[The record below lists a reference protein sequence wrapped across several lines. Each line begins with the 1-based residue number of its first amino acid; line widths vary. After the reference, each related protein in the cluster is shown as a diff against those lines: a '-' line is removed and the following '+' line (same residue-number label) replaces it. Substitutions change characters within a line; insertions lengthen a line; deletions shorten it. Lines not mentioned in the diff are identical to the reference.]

1 MSFRRFACS
10 VAGGSARGLE
20 AIARRGLAGIA
31 GRGLAGLG
39 PAASARRGLAAIAIV
54 GLAACSSPAAKP
66 DAPTD
71 DFDRHAMLDHLAHN
85 VLLPMQADFDAKAQ
99 LVPPAIDA
107 YCNALDTG
115 TAGAARDEAVAAWV
129 NAIDS
134 WQSADAVLIGPA
146 AMTEKDLR
154 YKIYAWPLLAPCGL
168 DRDTVARWTDAT
180 SYDVAAQPPN
190 ERSLLAIEYLLFTTQ
205 SMHTCP
211 LEPAG
216 WSALGADL
224 PRARCRLAHAIAVD
238 VAAQAKALHTA
249 WREDGG
255 NYVTELA
262 NAGASG
268 DSIASAQEGVNRISD
283 GMFYVD
289 RIVKDMKLGEA
300 AGIATNSCNTVQEP
314 CLAEVELRFADRGT
328 QAIRANLV
336 ALREVFTG
344 KTASPDGS
352 STDGPSFDDFLRAL
366 DHSDMADR
374 MLANLDAAIA
384 KANALPDSYITALQ
398 SSYPAVVETHA
409 AVTLFTDDLKSQ
421 FLTVL
426 ALDIPD
432 DVAADND

>member
-1 MSFRRFACS
+1 
-10 VAGGSARGLE
+10 
-20 AIARRGLAGIA
+20 
-31 GRGLAGLG
+31 
-39 PAASARRGLAAIAIV
+39 
-54 GLAACSSPAAKP
+54 
-66 DAPTD
+66 
-71 DFDRHAMLDHLAHN
+71 MLDHLAHN

-107 YCNALDTG
+107 YCDALDTAVG
-115 TAGAARDEAVAAWV
+115 TTDTGTIGTTRDDAIAAWAG
-129 NAIDS
+129 AIDS
-134 WQSADAVLIGPA
+134 WQLADAVLIGPA

-168 DRDTVARWTDAT
+168 DRDTAARWTNPA

-190 ERSLLAIEYLLFTTQ
+190 ERSLLAIEYLVFTTTTV
-205 SMHTCP
+205 HACP
-211 LEPAG
+211 TEPAG
-216 WSALGADL
+216 WSALAADL
-224 PRARCRLAHAIAVD
+224 PRARCRLAHAIALD
-238 VAAQAKALHTA
+238 VAAQAATLHTA

-255 NYVTELA
+255 DYAGELA

-300 AGIATNSCNTVQEP
+300 AGIATNACNTVQEP
-314 CLAEVELRFADRGT
+314 CLAEVELRLADRGV

-336 ALREVFTG
+336 ALHRVFTG
-344 KTASPDGS
+344 KTASDQTTSDQTAS
-352 STDGPSFDDFLRAL
+352 SDGPSFDDFLRARG
-366 DHSDMADR
+366 HGEVAER
-374 MLANLDAAIA
+374 MVANLDAAIA
-384 KANALPDSYITALQ
+384 KANALPDSYIGALQ
-398 SSYPAVVETHA
+398 SSYPSVIATHA
-409 AVTLFTDDLKSQ
+409 AVNLFTDDLKSQ

>member
-1 MSFRRFACS
+1 M
-10 VAGGSARGLE
+10 LE
-20 AIARRGLAGIA
+20 
-31 GRGLAGLG
+31 
-39 PAASARRGLAAIAIV
+39 
-54 GLAACSSPAAKP
+54 
-66 DAPTD
+66 
-71 DFDRHAMLDHLAHN
+71 HLAHD

-99 LVPPAIDA
+99 LVPPAIAA
-107 YCNALDTG
+107 YCDALDLGEVG
-115 TAGAARDEAVAAWV
+115 TTREDAVSAWAS
-129 NAIDS
+129 AIDS
-134 WQSADAVLIGPA
+134 WQRADAVLIGPA

-154 YKIYAWPLLAPCGL
+154 YKIYAWPLVAPCGL
-168 DRDTVARWTDAT
+168 DRDTAARWTNTA
-180 SYDVAAQPPN
+180 SYDVAVQPPN
-190 ERSLLAIEYLLFTTQ
+190 ERSLLAIEYLLFTTTAA
-205 SMHTCP
+205 HTCP

-216 WSALGADL
+216 WSTLGADL

-238 VAAQAKALHTA
+238 VAAQASALHAA

-255 NYVTELA
+255 NYVVELA

-300 AGIATNSCNTVQEP
+300 AGIATNACNTVQAP
-314 CLAEVELRFADRGT
+314 CLAEVELRLADRGT

-344 KTASPDGS
+344 KIAT
-352 STDGPSFDDFLRAL
+352 TDGTSFDDFLRAL
-366 DHSDMADR
+366 GHGDVADR
-374 MLANLDAAIA
+374 MIANLDAAIA
-384 KANALPDSYITALQ
+384 QANALPDSYIAALET
-398 SSYPAVVETHA
+398 SYASVVETHA